1 MGGRRD
7 IKQKNGKNLKLSS
20 PAEWYNEARYNLRK
34 NMPGDII
41 YEKRDLFKAL
51 PDHVLRKSIPR
62 VYKHKMEFFI
72 SDPPTM
78 KQILYDMGHETVIR
92 WPF

>member
-7 IKQKNGKNLKLSS
+7 IKQKNGKILKLSS

-51 PDHVLRKSIPR
+51 PDHVLRKSISR
-62 VYKHKMEFFI
+62 VYKYEMEFFI
-72 SDPPTM
+72 SRVVPW
-78 KQILYDMGHETVIR
+78 QILSISRGVA
-92 WPF
+92 PKL

>member
-7 IKQKNGKNLKLSS
+7 IKQKNGKILKLSN

-51 PDHVLRKSIPR
+51 PDHILRKSYVGGPSSIKKKF
-62 VYKHKMEFFI
+62 VH
-72 SDPPTM
+72 T
-78 KQILYDMGHETVIR
+78 
-92 WPF
+92 

>member
-7 IKQKNGKNLKLSS
+7 IKQKNGKILKLSN

-34 NMPGDII
+34 NIPGDRI

-51 PDHVLRKSIPR
+51 PDHILRKLYRGAPHYSVTRDLGLIHIR
-62 VYKHKMEFFI
+62 V
-72 SDPPTM
+72 
-78 KQILYDMGHETVIR
+78 
-92 WPF
+92 